1 VGKKGNDSK
10 GVKKGVVDVDEGF
23 SDCGARDR
31 RCDADP
37 EAIGYAA
44 KDGSTSRIGV
54 RLSKGDMAIPRFL
67 DGKDVGSGRHEEG
80 MRYVISV
87 THVD

>member
-10 GVKKGVVDVDEGF
+10 GVKKGVVDVDKGF
-23 SDCGARDR
+23 SNCGARDR
-31 RCDADP
+31 WCDADP
-37 EAIGYAA
+37 EANGYAT

-54 RLSKGDMAIPRFL
+54 RSSKGDMAIPRFL
-67 DGKDVGSGRHEEG
+67 DGEDVGSGRHEKG
-80 MRYVISV
+80 MRHVISA